1 MRTTRVERRQR
12 VQAFVASGVTAGLG
26 IAINLATDWKTS
38 LLAWSAVLVL
48 TVGSG
53 FVTLLATESARGP
66 GADARGASVS
76 AHGTGNVA
84 AHTLSHVVHHNPP
97 AVGLVLVVAAVVVVA
112 GAGGLLA
119 HRLVGPVTGGA
130 VPEGPQPSPPPSSPL
145 PFTHAVRKLTP
156 TCGWPWITPKAPEQI
171 RLPVPD
177 EITTSGGWSEWDEV
191 NEGGAA
197 ASPGQ
202 VVITV
207 QGRTD
212 AEVVLLNLEVRVV
225 ARREP
230 IRGTALSRQCGDPGA
245 VRWLSVDLDRDPVVP
260 TADRFDEPYPFTPD
274 WERKPIKFPYT
285 VSLADAETFV
295 IKASTEGCDCDWV
308 VGLHWASQGQTGVLP
323 ITDNGRPFRTSSDRN
338 ARPCS
343 VLETVLTCS

>member
-12 VQAFVASGVTAGLG
+12 VQAFVTSGVTAGLG

-38 LLAWSAVLVL
+38 LLAWSAVLAL

-53 FVTLLATESARGP
+53 FVALIATEPARGP
-66 GADARGASVS
+66 GDDARSASVS

-84 AHTLSHVVHHNPP
+84 VHTLRQVVHHNPP
-97 AVGLVLVVAAVVVVA
+97 AVGLVLVVAAVVVMA
-112 GAGGLLA
+112 GVGGLLA
-119 HRLVGPVTGGA
+119 HRLVGPATGGA
-130 VPEGPQPSPPPSSPL
+130 VPEGSPPSPPPSSPL

-171 RLPVPD
+171 SLPVPE
-177 EITTSGGWSEWDEV
+177 EIKSSGGWSDWDEV

-212 AEVVLLNLEVRVV
+212 AEVVLMNLEVRVV

-230 IRGTALSRQCGDPGA
+230 IRGTALSRQCGGEGA
-245 VRWLSVDLDRDPVVP
+245 VRWLSVDLDRDPVVA
-260 TADRFDEPYPFTPD
+260 TADRLDEVYPFTPD

-285 VSLADAETFV
+285 VSLTDAETFV
-295 IKASTEGCDCDWV
+295 IKASTEGCD
-308 VGLHWASQGQTGVLP
+308 
-323 ITDNGRPFRTSSDRN
+323 
-338 ARPCS
+338 
-343 VLETVLTCS
+343 